1 MFLSSHATEPD
12 LMGPAHHLVL
22 SALLSLITTLRSLS
36 LGEETVTNSMCSY
49 WQSNGAGPGT
59 QPEDETLG
67 GV

>member
-36 LGEETVTNSMCSY
+36 LGEETLTNSTCSY
-49 WQSNGAGPGT
+49 WQRNGAGPGT
-59 QPEDETLG
+59 QPEDEALG